1 MRYCSVMR
9 LSWNDSESFVAAVI
23 RERKKPCLYV
33 SYSTPLSHPLVM
45 FWHNHL
51 KGMLYY
57 VQDVGDTLED
67 FLYIFLCDWGQRNLK
82 GEEMYSWT

>member
-1 MRYCSVMR
+1 
-9 LSWNDSESFVAAVI
+9 
-23 RERKKPCLYV
+23 
-33 SYSTPLSHPLVM
+33 M

-67 FLYIFLCDWGQRNLK
+67 FLDIFLCDWGQRNLK
-82 GEEMYSWT
+82 GEEMYSLT